1 MSLPEL
7 SIEVVHAETQTPR
20 IKKFTL
26 ASASGGRLPA
36 WSGGSH
42 IQVALTD
49 GERCWRNSY
58 SLIGTPGETRFYEIA
73 VRRED
78 AAFSKGGSLFL
89 HAKVQPGDLLTISAS
104 ANFFPLARRARKQ
117 VLIAGG
123 IGITPFLAHLAA
135 LKQSGA
141 AYELHYAYRERVEG
155 AFRQQLS
162 DEHGPHV
169 QFYVSEEGSR
179 LSPAAILARQ
189 PLGTHVYVCGPHS
202 LVAAVTDAA
211 FEASWPSVQV
221 HFEEFAPPPI
231 LGAAPF
237 VVSLPTLGLNVKV
250 GTQETLLGAL
260 ERVGVPV
267 PSSCRVGQ
275 CGTCALQVLAGEPD
289 HRDRCL
295 SEEERAGK
303 IIACVSRC
311 SGEHLALA
319 LPERDLFGMRLL

>member
-1 MSLPEL
+1 MQMSLSPEL
-7 SIEVVHAETQTPR
+7 RVEVVHVETKTPR

-26 ASASGGRLPA
+26 ACTLGGRLPA

-42 IQVALTD
+42 IQLTLVD
-49 GERCWRNSY
+49 GDRAWRNSY
-58 SLIGTPGETRFYEIA
+58 SLTGTPGETRFYEIA

-78 AAFSKGGSLFL
+78 AARSKGGSWLL
-89 HAKVQPGDLLTISAS
+89 HTKVQPGDRLTISAP
-104 ANFFPLARRARKQ
+104 ANFFPLARRARKH

-135 LKQSGA
+135 LKQSGK
-141 AYELHYAYRERVEG
+141 AYELHYAYREQAEG

-162 DEHGPHV
+162 DEHGAYAR
-169 QFYVSEEGSR
+169 FYVSEKGNR
-179 LSPAAILARQ
+179 LSPEAVLARQ

-211 FEASWPSVQV
+211 FEASWPSAQV

-231 LGAAPF
+231 REATPF
-237 VVSLPTLGLNVKV
+237 VVSLPALGLKVKV
-250 GTQETLLGAL
+250 SAQETLLAAL
-260 ERVGVPV
+260 ERVGAAI

-275 CGTCALQVLAGEPD
+275 CGTCALQVLSGEPD

-295 SEEERAGK
+295 SESEKEGGK

-311 SGEHLALA
+311 AGEYLALA
-319 LPERDLFGMRLL
+319 LPK

>member
-1 MSLPEL
+1 MSLSLEL
-7 SIEVVHAETQTPR
+7 RVQVVHAEALTPR

-26 ASASGGRLPA
+26 ACASGGRLPA

-42 IQVALTD
+42 IQVVLTEGGD
-49 GERCWRNSY
+49 RCWRNSY

-89 HAKVQPGDLLTISAS
+89 HANVEAGDNLTIHAPV
-104 ANFFPLARRARKQ
+104 NFFPLARRARKH

-135 LKQSGA
+135 LKQSNA
-141 AYELHYAYRERVEG
+141 AYNLHYAYREQAEG

-162 DEHGPHV
+162 DEHGP
-169 QFYVSEEGSR
+169 QTRFYVSEEGSR
-179 LSPAAILARQ
+179 LSPAALLARQ
-189 PLGTHVYVCGPHS
+189 PLGTHIYVCGPHS
-202 LVAAVTDAA
+202 LVAAVTGAA
-211 FEASWPSVQV
+211 SEAGWPSAQV
-221 HFEEFAPPPI
+221 HFEEFAPPPV
-231 LGAAPF
+231 LDAASF
-237 VVSLPTLGLNVKV
+237 KVSLPALGLEVQV
-250 GTQETLLGAL
+250 AASETLLAAL
-260 ERVGVPV
+260 ERVGAAV

-275 CGTCALQVLAGEPD
+275 CGTCVLEVLNGQPD

-295 SEEERAGK
+295 SEEEKAGGK

-311 SGEHLALA
+311 TGEHLALA
-319 LPERDLFGMRLL
+319 LPELSAL